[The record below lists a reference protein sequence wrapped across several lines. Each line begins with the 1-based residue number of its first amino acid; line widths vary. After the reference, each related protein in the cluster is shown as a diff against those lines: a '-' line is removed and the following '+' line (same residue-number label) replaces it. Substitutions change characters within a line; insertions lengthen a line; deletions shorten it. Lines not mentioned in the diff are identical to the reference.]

1 MKKSLKGLTLVE
13 VIIIMAIVLILGF
26 VFIGGPIIDRCTED
40 TVTITVED
48 KAVKRHGDSDDKYL
62 IYTDNGTYE
71 ITDSLAY
78 WRWDSSDLYGK
89 MKVGHTYECKICGWR
104 IPFLSTY
111 KNIIEA
117 TEVQKE

>member
-1 MKKSLKGLTLVE
+1 MKQSLKGLTLVE

-104 IPFLSTY
+104 IPFFSTY